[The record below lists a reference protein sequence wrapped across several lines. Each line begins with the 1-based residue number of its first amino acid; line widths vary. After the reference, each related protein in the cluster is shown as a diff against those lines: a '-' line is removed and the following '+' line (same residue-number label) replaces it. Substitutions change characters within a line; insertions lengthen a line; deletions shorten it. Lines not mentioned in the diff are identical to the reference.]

1 LIADTFRATCYKLD
15 PNRLMNSFEML
26 GYDFMIDQDFKLS
39 LIEVNTNP
47 CLETES
53 PLLARII
60 PELIE
65 NTFRMVLDPIFP
77 SPDLSTNR
85 KQFVNEI
92 PQEIKYSLIFDD
104 EIDGPEV
111 KALFESY
118 YQNNPNLIDPGDTEA
133 ENQGGIESDKEDEL
147 DDCECD

>member
-1 LIADTFRATCYKLD
+1 
-15 PNRLMNSFEML
+15 
-26 GYDFMIDQDFKLS
+26 
-39 LIEVNTNP
+39 
-47 CLETES
+47 
-53 PLLARII
+53 
-60 PELIE
+60 
-65 NTFRMVLDPIFP
+65 MVLDPIFP

-118 YQNNPNLIDPGDTEA
+118 YQNNPNLIHPGDTEA

>member
-1 LIADTFRATCYKLD
+1 
-15 PNRLMNSFEML
+15 
-26 GYDFMIDQDFKLS
+26 
-39 LIEVNTNP
+39 
-47 CLETES
+47 
-53 PLLARII
+53 
-60 PELIE
+60 
-65 NTFRMVLDPIFP
+65 MVLDPIFP
-77 SPDLSTNR
+77 SPDLTTNR

-133 ENQGGIESDKEDEL
+133 ENQGGIESDKEDECYEN
-147 DDCECD
+147 DPADACRKSKKDSTD